1 MAADHSPNAED
12 SQHYLIFLIEYHYK
26 KPIIGLYS

>member
-12 SQHYLIFLIEYHYK
+12 QHYLIFLIEYHYK